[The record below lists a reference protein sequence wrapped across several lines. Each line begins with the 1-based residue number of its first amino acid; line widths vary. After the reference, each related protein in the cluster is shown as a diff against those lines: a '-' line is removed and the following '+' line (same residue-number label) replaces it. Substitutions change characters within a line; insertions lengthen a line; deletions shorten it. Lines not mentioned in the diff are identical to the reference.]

1 MKMNNTTIQEM
12 MMAKAKARAVAM
24 EPYAS
29 DPHLSQEIP
38 EIAKGVFEAE
48 FGITVRIPEAFPL
61 AFMIGWEAVTR
72 FAQEQP
78 TPEYAI
84 TIAGVKLEYITDL
97 SESDKARNIVPQ
109 LFHVDDP
116 IFKNNNHNDSIG
128 VKSNSDMIESY
139 ERWRTENLTETITKI
154 ETDVL
159 KVLLDEYGIDLCVSN
174 AIIPMMAVT
183 YSAGLA
189 IARRTKQTVNMYNIF
204 QIDIADGGVVVLT
217 PLADIKYR
225 IKCDDKK

>member
-1 MKMNNTTIQEM
+1 MGNTIQEM
-12 MMAKAKARAVAM
+12 MAAKRKAREVAM
-24 EPYAS
+24 QPYENEPILMS
-29 DPHLSQEIP
+29 EIP

-61 AFMIGWEAVTR
+61 AFIFGWEEITK

-78 TPEYAI
+78 TPEFAI
-84 TIAGVKLEYITDL
+84 DVAGVSLQYVTDL
-97 SESDKARNIVPQ
+97 SESDKSRNIVPQ
-109 LFHVDDP
+109 LIHKDDP
-116 IFKNNNHNDSIG
+116 IFKSNNHTDSIG

-154 ETDVL
+154 ETDVF
-159 KVLLDEYGIDLCVSN
+159 KILLDDYGIDLCVTN
-174 AIIPMMAVT
+174 AIIPMMAAT
-183 YSAGLA
+183 YTAGLA
-189 IARRTKQTVNMYNIF
+189 VARRTKMTINMYNVF
-204 QIDIADGGVVVLT
+204 QIDIADGGKVVLT

>member
-1 MKMNNTTIQEM
+1 MNNTIQEM
-12 MMAKAKARAVAM
+12 MAAKAKARKVAM
-24 EPYAS
+24 QPYEGNNI
-29 DPHLSQEIP
+29 LMNEIP

-61 AFMIGWEAVTR
+61 AFMFGWEAVTR

-78 TPEYAI
+78 TPEFAI
-84 TIAGVKLEYITDL
+84 TIAGVSLEYITDL
-97 SESDKARNIVPQ
+97 SESDKSRNIVPQ
-109 LFHVDDP
+109 LIHRDDP
-116 IFKNNNHNDSIG
+116 IFKSNNHTDSIG
-128 VKSNSDMIESY
+128 IKSNSDMIESY

-154 ETDVL
+154 ETDVF
-159 KVLLDEYGIDLCVSN
+159 KILLDDYGIDLCVTN
-174 AIIPMMAVT
+174 AIIPMMAAT

-189 IARRTKQTVNMYNIF
+189 VARRTKQTVNMYNVF

>member
-1 MKMNNTTIQEM
+1 MELNKSIQEM
-12 MMAKAKARAVAM
+12 MAAKARARAITM
-24 EPYAS
+24 QPYEN
-29 DPHLSQEIP
+29 DQILMNEIP
-38 EIAKGVFEAE
+38 EIAKGLFEAE

-61 AFMIGWEAVTR
+61 AFMFGWEEVTR

-78 TPEYAI
+78 TPEFAI
-84 TIAGVKLEYITDL
+84 VIAGVRFEYTTDL

-109 LFHVDDP
+109 MVHVNDP
-116 IFKNNNHNDSIG
+116 IFKSSNHSDSIG

-154 ETDVL
+154 ETNVF
-159 KVLLDEYGIDLCVSN
+159 KTLLDDYGIDLCVTN
-174 AIIPMMAVT
+174 AIIPMMAAT
-183 YSAGLA
+183 YTAGLA

-204 QIDIADGGVVVLT
+204 QIDIADGGKVVLT

-225 IKCDDKK
+225 IKCDSKK